1 MMPSNSSAQFEV
13 PRWQYEAWRRW
24 FLPSDE
30 ARESREIKAD
40 AERQAG
46 ER

>member
-1 MMPSNSSAQFEV
+1 MNSTPIVV

-24 FLPSDE
+24 FLPSAE
-30 ARESREIKAD
+30 AQESREIKAD